1 MSCQKEQALEAASLL
16 HAQLGCCRKTVLM
29 VMATGKGECK
39 ALGTGLDT
47 GQQPL
52 LTKDFLCNV
61 LALYL
66 K

>member
-1 MSCQKEQALEAASLL
+1 MSWQEERALEATSLL

-29 VMATGKGECK
+29 VTATGKGERK

-52 LTKDFLCNV
+52 LTKDFLWNI